1 MQQKRFVKY
10 IIDHKQRTA
19 HNGDNSAL
27 LDRKQL
33 FLTDAGQFKQQV
45 HRRVL
50 DEDIQYVFV
59 QCLLTYSIACSQG

>member
-1 MQQKRFVKY
+1 MQHKRFVKN
-10 IIDHKQRTA
+10 IIDHKQSTA

-27 LDRKQL
+27 QDRKQL

-50 DEDIQYVFV
+50 DEAIQSV
-59 QCLLTYSIACSQG
+59 SA